1 MILTNKINFFGK
13 MADFEIFVFSDKPEH
28 RFNIETSTFQRGP
41 KSGLARTTVS
51 LEIGPHKFTRGI
63 TRKNF
68 VYFKCLGCRSLK
80 VYLQAKA
87 QQLSNGDFNLV
98 QWPHFENH
106 VCTDYITN
114 DFGKYN

>member
-1 MILTNKINFFGK
+1 
-13 MADFEIFVFSDKPEH
+13 MADLEIFVFSDKPEH

-41 KSGLARTTVS
+41 KSGLTRTTVN
-51 LEIGPHKFTRGI
+51 LEIGPYKFTRGI
-63 TRKNF
+63 TRRNL
-68 VYFKCLGCRSLK
+68 VYFKCIGCRSLK

-87 QQLSNGDFNLV
+87 QQLSNGDFKLV

-114 DFGKYN
+114 NFGKYN